1 MRKRTALFTLP
12 ILFLILFSCTAE
24 RTTEAD
30 ATINP
35 LVARD
40 LAEIKADGKLKVL
53 VSYSSTS
60 YFLYK
65 GQPMGFEYEL
75 LQRLAKALD
84 LELDLIL
91 MSDMDNMF
99 RALNQGKADVVAH
112 GITITSD
119 RKQKVAFTN
128 HLYLTSQVLVQR
140 KPDNWRT
147 MAWAALQSRLKHD
160 AIDLIGDTVAV
171 RKQSAYLKR
180 MGNLSEE
187 LGDTIYIDTLPGN
200 LSTERIIKMV
210 VDREIPYTVADENL
224 AKVNAA
230 YYPVLDIEVP
240 VSFSQRI
247 AWAVRKN
254 APELQAAI
262 NAWIAKEKKEA
273 PYYVIYNRYFENQRN
288 FRRRIRSDFL
298 SLNGNAISQYDNIIQ
313 THAEELGWDWRLL
326 ASLVYQESRFQ
337 PNAESWAGAQ
347 GLFQMMP
354 ATAEAMGVTDRNDPA
369 QSVRGGTKYLQQLYA
384 DFSDIPDSLQRIK
397 FTMAAYN
404 CGYYHIK
411 DAQVLAERNDLD
423 PLVWDNNVE
432 EMVLALTYPDNYNQP
447 GIEYGY
453 VRGIEPVTYV
463 EQIFER
469 YDHYTNFIEQENPT
483 SI

>member
-1 MRKRTALFTLP
+1 MLRWLQL
-12 ILFLILFSCTAE
+12 IVLFLLLASCTGNTQE
-24 RTTEAD
+24 ED
-30 ATINP
+30 GPQVN
-35 LVARD
+35 RD
-40 LAEIKADGKLKVL
+40 LAEIKADGKLSVL

-84 LELDLIL
+84 LELDLVL
-91 MSDMDNMF
+91 MSNMDNMF
-99 RALNQGKADVVAH
+99 RALNAGKADLVAH

-119 RKQKVAFTN
+119 RRQKVDFTD

-147 MAWAALQSRLKHD
+147 MNWATLQSKLKHD

-171 RKQSAYLKR
+171 RRQSSYIKR
-180 MGNLSEE
+180 MANLSEE
-187 LGDTIYIDTLPGN
+187 LGDTIHIDTLPGN

-210 VDREIPYTVADENL
+210 VDGEIPYTVADENL

-230 YYPVLDIEVP
+230 YYPILNIEVP

-254 APELQAAI
+254 APELKAAI
-262 NAWIAKEKKEA
+262 NAWMAEEKKEV
-273 PYYVIYNRYFENQRN
+273 PYYVIYNRYFENQRD
-288 FRRRIRSDFL
+288 FRRRIRSEFL
-298 SLNGNAISQYDNIIQ
+298 SLNGNTISEYDDLIK
-313 THAEELGWDWRLL
+313 THADELGWDWRLL
-326 ASLVYQESRFQ
+326 AAQVYQESRFQ

-369 QSVRGGTKYLQQLYA
+369 QSIRGGTKYLKQLYA
-384 DFSDIPDSLQRIK
+384 DFSEIPDSLQRIK
-397 FTMAAYN
+397 FSMAAYN
-404 CGYYHIK
+404 CGYFHIK
-411 DAQVLAERNDLD
+411 DAQVLAERNGLD
-423 PLVWDNNVE
+423 PLVWNDNVE

-469 YDHYTNFIEQENPT
+469 YEHYTNFIEQEKST
-483 SI
+483 AI